1 MTVHLY
7 GNAAV
12 VTGVYRDKALKRV
25 RPSTARSIHRHMGKS
40 KRRMAVRRQPIHI
53 DNALTVNSARSV
65 VFQPEPGDF
74 ECASEFEFSAV
85 MTFTRLCK
93 FARNKRQAYRKTRSE
108 PYQNKAVLPHI
119 RLHCTTI
126 P

>member
-1 MTVHLY
+1 
-7 GNAAV
+7 
-12 VTGVYRDKALKRV
+12 
-25 RPSTARSIHRHMGKS
+25 MGKS

-53 DNALTVNSARSV
+53 DNALTVNSALTLNSARSV

-74 ECASEFEFSAV
+74 EFASEFEFSGRHDVHTTLQVCAEQ
-85 MTFTRLCK
+85 TP
-93 FARNKRQAYRKTRSE
+93 AYRKTRSE